1 MIYTIP
7 KISDIIIR
15 SAESLH
21 LFDTPLMLSRNQGLT
36 LEQLAIK
43 RMMDIVISLTGLV
56 VLSRIF
62 AVTAAAI
69 KLYDR
74 GAGLF

>member
-1 MIYTIP
+1 MTFPLQIREQNTEILLWGRNSTYTIP

-43 RMMDIVISLTGLV
+43 RMMDS
-56 VLSRIF
+56 
-62 AVTAAAI
+62 
-69 KLYDR
+69 
-74 GAGLF
+74 